1 MSAPRHGDQ
10 VHVAARFMRLPA
22 VPNTAEAFVQ
32 IATAEGTVDVKV
44 SQAALLT
51 TEGKWVEWNP
61 PCTSLI
67 FVEGEGIYLRCE
79 YQTVNPKPH
88 KHWAHFSPS
97 DVEWTDDDPNA
108 VRIES

>member
-1 MSAPRHGDQ
+1 MNAPRHGDQ
-10 VHVAARFMRLPA
+10 IHVAARFMRLPA
-22 VPNTAEAFVQ
+22 VPNTTEAFVQ

-44 SQAALLT
+44 SRAALLT
-51 TEGKWVEWNP
+51 TEGKWVEFTS
-61 PCTSLI
+61 PCNSMLLI
-67 FVEGEGIYLRCE
+67 EDEGFYLRCE
-79 YQTVNPKPH
+79 TTRFHPKG

>member
-1 MSAPRHGDQ
+1 MSAPKPHDR

-22 VPNTAEAFVQ
+22 VPTTEAYVRINTAAGA
-32 IATAEGTVDVKV
+32 IDVKV
-44 SQAALLT
+44 SQDALLT
-51 TEGKWVEWNP
+51 TEGKPFDWNP
-61 PCTSLI
+61 LCNSMILI
-67 FVEGEGIYLRCE
+67 EGEGFYLRCE
-79 YQTVNPKPH
+79 TTRDHPKG

>member
-10 VHVAARFMRLPA
+10 VHVAARFMGIFDDEP
-22 VPNTAEAFVQ
+22 TTEAYVR

-51 TEGKWVEWNP
+51 TEGQPIEWNLA
-61 PCTSLI
+61 CTSLLL
-67 FVEGEGIYLRCE
+67 VEGRRDVYLRCE
-79 YQTVNPKPH
+79 STGHPKG
-88 KHWAHFSPS
+88 KHWAHCSPS
-97 DVEWTDDDPNA
+97 DLEWDDDDPNA